1 MVPHV
6 RGGVSASSAE
16 RSGVSAAVGAAS
28 VVVPRGTRS
37 GGGGGRG
44 SARRRLPGGLL
55 SGGGG
60 AAATTGDVG
69 AALDAFAA
77 DLSDF
82 VDDLVK
88 DVGRAAKIDD
98 SRNL

>member
-1 MVPHV
+1 MASRRLPLNDPAFRRQWEQPLSWF
-6 RGGVSASSAE
+6 RGGLVPE
-16 RSGVSAAVGAAS
+16 AAGDAGPRD
-28 VVVPRGTRS
+28 VVY
-37 GGGGGRG
+37 
-44 SARRRLPGGLL
+44 PGGLL

>member
-1 MVPHV
+1 LKL
-6 RGGVSASSAE
+6 ADT
-16 RSGVSAAVGAAS
+16 
-28 VVVPRGTRS
+28 PRPNPTRS
-37 GGGGGRG
+37 TEFTATTPQNQDGGSG
-44 SARRRLPGGLL
+44 L